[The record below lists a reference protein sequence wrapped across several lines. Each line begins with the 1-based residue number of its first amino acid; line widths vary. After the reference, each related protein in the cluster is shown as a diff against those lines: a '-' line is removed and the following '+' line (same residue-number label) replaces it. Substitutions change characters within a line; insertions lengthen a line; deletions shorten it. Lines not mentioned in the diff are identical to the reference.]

1 MAAASARVIQYV
13 QIELH
18 AIGAPAAEVYDIRC
32 IELPGLPDSVY
43 STRDLYRACCYGV
56 NLGSSSRDVLEL
68 HDEELNVILRGG
80 ESAQVGWEGA
90 KSIFAECPR
99 EAQAGG
105 HHMVRAVMM
114 RFHKSCIP
122 MLSGKDWL
130 NTTVLSLL
138 MVFDPAT
145 AY

>member
-1 MAAASARVIQYV
+1 M
-13 QIELH
+13 
-18 AIGAPAAEVYDIRC
+18 
-32 IELPGLPDSVY
+32 
-43 STRDLYRACCYGV
+43 DLEG
-56 NLGSSSRDVLEL
+56 SSRDVLEL
-68 HDEELNVILRGG
+68 HDEELNVILRGV
-80 ESAQVGWEGA
+80 ESAQVGWEGTM
-90 KSIFAECPR
+90 SICADCPR

-138 MVFDPAT
+138 VVFGPAT
-145 AY
+145 SS